1 MSAPASADL
10 AWLPVTELAAAVRD
24 KQVSA
29 TELLEATIARIEA
42 RDPSLT
48 AFTFQAFDEARAAAR
63 AADAALAAGKAVGAL
78 HGVPTAIKDLFD
90 FKPGWPATLG
100 GIKRLHDHTVD
111 VTCIWAQRMEAAGAI
126 VVGKTNSPPMGF
138 RATCDNPLF
147 GPTRNPFDTA
157 RNAGGSS
164 GGAAAAVADGML
176 SFAEATDGGGSIRI
190 PASCCNLFGFK
201 QSTGRVPCLNRPNP
215 FSALTPFCYEGVVT
229 RTVADAALWLTL
241 ISGPAPGDPL
251 CFPFHDDPLGA
262 LERPPAGTRIAWAPT
277 LGGFAVDPEVSSVC
291 AQAVA
296 ALEAS
301 GAVVEEVDIAW
312 PASQKELAD
321 LWFRL
326 ITPMNLEGLDGLKS
340 LGHDF
345 LGLHRD
351 ELPEVYLEWM
361 DWGTTAT
368 VRDVSADQ
376 ALRTACLDAIE
387 AVFVDHDVL
396 VSPTLGA
403 LPPPNSAVKG
413 ETVGPREIDGTSVDP
428 VIGWTLAFP
437 FNYSGHPAASVPA
450 GLADGRLPVGLQVV
464 GPLRGDVD
472 VLAVSSALER
482 SRPWDGFYTICDA
495 RPLTQPDHI

>member
-10 AWLPVTELAAAVRD
+10 AWMSVTELAAAIRD
-24 KQVSA
+24 TQVSA
-29 TELLEATIARIEA
+29 GELMEATIARIEA

-48 AFTFQAFDEARAAAR
+48 AFTFEAFDEARAAAR
-63 AADAALAAGKAVGAL
+63 AADAALAAGEAVGAL

-100 GIKRLHDHTVD
+100 GIKRLREHAVD
-111 VTCIWAQRMEAAGAI
+111 ITCIWAQRMEAAGAI
-126 VVGKTNSPPMGF
+126 IVGKTNSPPMGF

-147 GPTRNPFDTA
+147 GPSRNPFDTA

-164 GGAAAAVADGML
+164 GGAAAAVADGLL

-215 FSALTPFCYEGVVT
+215 FSALSPFCYEGVVT

-241 ISGPAPGDPL
+241 ISGPAAGDPL

-262 LERPPAGTRIAWAPT
+262 LQRPLAGTRIAWAPT
-277 LGGFAVDPEVSSVC
+277 LGGFAVDPEVSRVC
-291 AQAVA
+291 AEAVV
-296 ALEAS
+296 ALEAA
-301 GAVVEEVDIAW
+301 GAIIEEVDIVW
-312 PASQKELAD
+312 PASQTELAD
-321 LWFRL
+321 LWCRL
-326 ITPMNLEGLDGLKS
+326 ITPMNLEGLDRLKA

-345 LGLHRD
+345 LGVHRD
-351 ELPEVYLEWM
+351 ELPETYLKWM

-368 VRDVSADQ
+368 IRDVSADQ

-403 LPPPNSAVKG
+403 LPPYNNAVKG
-413 ETVGPREIDGTSVDP
+413 ETFGPDEINGIPVDP

-450 GLADGRLPVGLQVV
+450 GLVDDRLPVGLQIV
-464 GPLRGDVD
+464 GPFRGDAD
-472 VLAVSSALER
+472 VLAASSALER
-482 SRPWDGFYTICDA
+482 SRPWEGFYEICER
-495 RPLTQPDHI
+495 RPLA

>member
-1 MSAPASADL
+1 MNTSLPVDL
-10 AWLPVTELAAAVRD
+10 AWLSATELAAVVRD
-24 KQVSA
+24 KEVSA
-29 TELLEATIARIEA
+29 SQLMEATIARIEE

-48 AFTFQAFDEARAAAR
+48 AFTFKAYDEARAAAR
-63 AADAALAAGKAVGAL
+63 AADAALAAGGPVGAL

-100 GIKRLHDHTVD
+100 GIRRLRDHTVD
-111 VTCIWAQRMEAAGAI
+111 ATCIWAQRMEAAGAI
-126 VVGKTNSPPMGF
+126 VIGKTNSPPMGF

-147 GPTRNPFDTA
+147 GPSRNPFDTS

-176 SFAEATDGGGSIRI
+176 SLAEATDGGGSIRI

-251 CFPFHDDPLGA
+251 CFPFQDDPLGA
-262 LERPPAGTRIAWAPT
+262 LERPLTGTRVAWAPT
-277 LGGFAVDPEVSSVC
+277 LGGFAVDHQVSDVC
-291 AQAVA
+291 LQALA
-296 ALEAS
+296 ALEAA
-301 GAVVEEVDIAW
+301 GAIVEEVDIAW
-312 PASQKELAD
+312 PASQNELAA
-321 LWFRL
+321 LWCRL
-326 ITPMNLEGLDGLKS
+326 ITPMNLEGLDGLRG

-345 LGLHRD
+345 LGAHRD
-351 ELPEVYLEWM
+351 ELPEAYLRWM

-368 VRDVSADQ
+368 IRDVSADQ

-403 LPPPNSAVKG
+403 LPPHNSAVKG
-413 ETVGPREIDGTSVDP
+413 ETVGPTEIDGISVDP

-450 GLADGRLPVGLQVV
+450 GLADARLPVGLQIV
-464 GPLRGDVD
+464 GPLRGDAD
-472 VLAVSSALER
+472 VLAASSALER
-482 SRPWDGFYTICDA
+482 SRPWDGFYGLCEA
-495 RPLTQPDHI
+495 RPLTEPDRI